1 MRFLSMC
8 CGVKSILVVSVFMVL
23 PLAGFADETDEIYA
37 LIEQDRLSDALK
49 QTETL
54 LRDAPEDPALLFAQ
68 AVIAEKNGS
77 NREAIEIYKGLTLS
91 NPELLEPFNN
101 LAIHYA
107 RTGDYKAAITT
118 LEQAMQSNPSIAT
131 AYRNLTAIYAQL
143 ASVAYRKALNSDT
156 PLEPLE
162 LASLE
167 KLDSLTSGS
176 SQKPPILVASV
187 QNYIT
192 ESLGQNPSSEDDQ
205 PINEPADQTKEIS
218 AADSVESKPE
228 SETKSETKSE
238 PERESA
244 QQKVQAVVVES
255 APTAVEA
262 PDPEEVEKAAKPIP
276 EPAVIAAVTP
286 TAEAKQV
293 AEDIAAQK
301 QALINH
307 IKSWAEAWS
316 DRDVDRYLSH
326 YSERFKPRDN
336 LTLEEWKKQRY
347 GRLRW
352 REFIIVK
359 PSKYNISIEGSSAT
373 VDFSQY
379 YKSERFEDT
388 IQKTLKFVKEGDRW
402 LITKELI

>member
-8 CGVKSILVVSVFMVL
+8 CGVKSVLVISVFMVL
-23 PLAGFADETDEIYA
+23 PLVGFADETDEIYA
-37 LIEQDRLSDALK
+37 LIEQDRLSDAMR

-54 LRDAPEDPALLFAQ
+54 LRDAPEDPALLFAR

-77 NREAIEIYKGLTLS
+77 NREAVEIYKGLTLS
-91 NPELLEPFNN
+91 HPEMLEPFNN

-167 KLDSLTSGS
+167 KLDSSTSGS
-176 SQKPPILVASV
+176 SQNPPILVASV

-192 ESLGQNPSSEDDQ
+192 ESLGQNSSSEDDQ
-205 PINEPADQTKEIS
+205 PTNEAADRTKKTS

-228 SETKSETKSE
+228 SETKSGPE
-238 PERESA
+238 PEPESA
-244 QQKVQAVVVES
+244 LQQVQAVVVES
-255 APTAVEA
+255 APTTVKA
-262 PDPEEVEKAAKPIP
+262 PDPEKVEKAAEAIP

-286 TAEAKQV
+286 TVEAKQV

-359 PSKYNISIEGSSAT
+359 PSKYSISIEGKSAT

-388 IQKTLKFVKEGDRW
+388 IRKTLEFNKEGNRW

>member
-1 MRFLSMC
+1 MRFLSMHHA
-8 CGVKSILVVSVFMVL
+8 VKSILVVSVFIVL

-37 LIEQDRLSDALK
+37 LIEQDRLSDAMR

-68 AVIAEKNGS
+68 AVIAEKKGS
-77 NREAIEIYKGLTLS
+77 NQEAIEIYKGLTLS
-91 NPELLEPFNN
+91 HPELLEPFNN

-118 LEQAMQSNPSIAT
+118 LEQAMQSHPSIAT

-143 ASVAYRKALNSDT
+143 ASVAYIKALNSDT

-167 KLDSLTSGS
+167 KLDPLITGS
-176 SQKPPILVASV
+176 SPNPPILVASV
-187 QNYIT
+187 QNYIS
-192 ESLGQNPSSEDDQ
+192 ESLGQNSPSEDDQ
-205 PINEPADQTKEIS
+205 PIKEPADKTKEIS
-218 AADSVESKPE
+218 AADSVESKPD
-228 SETKSETKSE
+228 SETRSE
-238 PERESA
+238 PEPESA

-255 APTAVEA
+255 APTAVEI
-262 PDPEEVEKAAKPIP
+262 PDPEKVKKIAEPIP
-276 EPAVIAAVTP
+276 EPIVIAAVTP
-286 TAEAKQV
+286 TAEAKQA

-336 LTLEEWKKQRY
+336 LTLEEWKKQRH

-359 PSKYNISIEGSSAT
+359 PSKYNISIEGRSAT

-388 IQKTLKFVKEGDRW
+388 IQKTLKFEKEGDRW